1 MCDLQVTQSEM
12 KLCIQQEFDKVRQ
25 LICEEEQKALHLVD
39 LQEAVA
45 TAHVTEV
52 LADIN
57 VHMAKLMTEMVEI
70 QRQLNIFSELA
81 LLKPEVTTKNS
92 CGSGR
97 RQQSIV
103 IDSKKESFLLHMP
116 VLKMSINATECPR
129 WEAKMW
135 VIIHDGLCAYIRY
148 PHALNG

>member
-1 MCDLQVTQSEM
+1 MSSSTRRERNREPVDLKVAMLEMVERLKFKCTDPKVTQSEM

-81 LLKPEVTTKNS
+81 LLKPESRPFPS
-92 CGSGR
+92 CF
-97 RQQSIV
+97 
-103 IDSKKESFLLHMP
+103 SF
-116 VLKMSINATECPR
+116 PR
-129 WEAKMW
+129 EQA
-135 VIIHDGLCAYIRY
+135 I
-148 PHALNG
+148 